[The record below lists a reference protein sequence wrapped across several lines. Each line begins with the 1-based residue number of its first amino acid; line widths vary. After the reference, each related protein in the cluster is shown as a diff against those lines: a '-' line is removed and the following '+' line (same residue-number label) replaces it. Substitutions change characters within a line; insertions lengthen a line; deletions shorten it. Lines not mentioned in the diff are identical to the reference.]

1 MGRDN
6 NQNLFS
12 GSQENEHF
20 EVRFPCDECEYVSNE
35 KGNLKQHKE
44 AQHYGVFHP
53 CAKCE
58 YVATSSSNLKLHLR
72 TNHHL
77 GQHLIQDDRELC
89 LKAARQGSPDVHR
102 SQSRLLIGG
111 KSGQAPS

>member
-20 EVRFPCDECEYVSNE
+20 EVRFPCDECEYVAN
-35 KGNLKQHKE
+35 KKVNLKQHKE
-44 AQHYGVFHP
+44 AHDEIFYP

-58 YVATSSSNLKLHLR
+58 YVATSSFNLKIHTRTMHRGIVYHCNKCEYLATLNNNSTRTQRSHL
-72 TNHHL
+72 
-77 GQHLIQDDRELC
+77 
-89 LKAARQGSPDVHR
+89 
-102 SQSRLLIGG
+102 
-111 KSGQAPS
+111 